1 MGKERKMSENNMIKL
16 TGLWK
21 KEGKEGNVFFQGRLS
36 YSTNLLLFK
45 NQYKNSEKDPDLIL
59 YIGKAE
65 KKEQQKKMEFDNE
78 VSHFERRDW
87 D

>member
-1 MGKERKMSENNMIKL
+1 MSENQKGMIKL

-21 KEGKEGNVFFQGRLS
+21 KEGKDGNIFFRGKLS
-36 YSTNLLLFK
+36 YNTNLLLFK

-65 KKEQQKKMEFDNE
+65 NKEQQKKPELYNE
-78 VSHFERRDW
+78 GIPF
-87 D
+87 

>member
-45 NQYKNSEKDPDLIL
+45 NQYKNSEKDPDLVL

-65 KKEQQKKMEFDNE
+65 KKEQQKKLEPEGGEIPF
-78 VSHFERRDW
+78 
-87 D
+87 